1 MSDPVPQRI
10 TDEIVS
16 RALDEFVIHDRRQSM
31 RFAMRRALQRVW
43 PQRGQTPD
51 RERAIETV
59 IRALQSPNHSS
70 VSSLAMSILDALDAP
85 PAPEPQGLLTEE
97 ERKAV
102 LEAMRVAGPPLIPRD
117 FDTARAKI
125 ESPPAAPEQQALTAE
140 EDRGWKPSDT
150 PDPFLLRAADAL
162 YERCA
167 DLIRS
172 HRVDARS
179 PMGDA
184 LLDYRD
190 VRDESAQRSIE
201 GPPAPTITDEMI
213 ERAMLAAYDAAPQY
227 VTESTGRRPRTYE
240 ECYGCSPLEHTDD
253 VAEMRAA
260 LRAALGAD

>member
-1 MSDPVPQRI
+1 M
-10 TDEIVS
+10 TTE
-16 RALDEFVIHDRRQSM
+16 
-31 RFAMRRALQRVW
+31 
-43 PQRGQTPD
+43 
-51 RERAIETV
+51 RERAIEIIAVVLNERFYRPGLWLGITDDERDKL
-59 IRALQSPNHSS
+59 RADACH
-70 VSSLAMSILDALDAP
+70 ILDAL
-85 PAPEPQGLLTEE
+85 PAPEPQGLLTAE

-102 LEAMRVAGPPLIPRD
+102 LMVIDD
-117 FDTARAKI
+117 FRLGYANPVPMYVWHKENSETLESARAKI
-125 ESPPAAPEQQALTAE
+125 ESPSAAPEQQALTAE

-201 GPPAPTITDEMI
+201 GPPAPTITDEQVGMALI
-213 ERAMLAAYDAAPQY
+213 ALMNYRRARYGSQPLIGEEKRQLLIVQRDGDD
-227 VTESTGRRPRTYE
+227 TWHRRE
-240 ECYGCSPLEHTDD
+240 
-253 VAEMRAA
+253 EMRAA
-260 LRAALGAD
+260 LRAAHA